1 MYKRTAKA
9 KPVTLETYNLQC
21 LPNSLIF
28 LYYFQLFHILLIH
41 KLALSP
47 QEVCRYWFENGG
59 FIAVAIS
66 RKGRLIFSSAFRFL
80 SCFHQ
85 VGFSSCNT
93 LTLCLKQFAAEQQ
106 ILMFSGGKKK
116 SQYLVSDIV
125 KEIRIV
131 VLKK

>member
-9 KPVTLETYNLQC
+9 KPVTLEKYNLQC

-28 LYYFQLFHILLIH
+28 LYYFQLFHILLKH

-66 RKGRLIFSSAFRFL
+66 RKGRFIFPSAFRFL

-106 ILMFSGGKKK
+106 ILMFSGEKKK
-116 SQYLVSDIV
+116 PISG
-125 KEIRIV
+125 
-131 VLKK
+131 